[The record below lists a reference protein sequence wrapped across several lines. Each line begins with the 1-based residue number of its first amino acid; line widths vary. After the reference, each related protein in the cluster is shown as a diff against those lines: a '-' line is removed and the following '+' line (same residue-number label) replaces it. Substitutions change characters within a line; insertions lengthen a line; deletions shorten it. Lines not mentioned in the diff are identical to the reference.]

1 MRAASC
7 SENPAS
13 GPTQHP
19 CDAAVLVRLRSR
31 LVVGALLPL
40 ASEIRERLAAVV
52 HHLMGALDDA
62 QDVGRHLHGVIAS
75 VSTTLL
81 AQPVALSD
89 VVDEELGVKGVH
101 DLLALSKEEIT
112 GVTYVV
118 EVLSVQ
124 RPRQVVK
131 VGEVWRED
139 SVARHHFL
147 DLLGRQLGEVRH
159 RHHLDLVSEECLTEM
174 RVNADFSLPSSCR

>member
-1 MRAASC
+1 
-7 SENPAS
+7 
-13 GPTQHP
+13 
-19 CDAAVLVRLRSR
+19 
-31 LVVGALLPL
+31 
-40 ASEIRERLAAVV
+40 
-52 HHLMGALDDA
+52 MGALDDA

-101 DLLALSKEEIT
+101 DLLPLSKEEIT
-112 GVTYVV
+112 SITYVV
-118 EVLSVQ
+118 QVLSVQ